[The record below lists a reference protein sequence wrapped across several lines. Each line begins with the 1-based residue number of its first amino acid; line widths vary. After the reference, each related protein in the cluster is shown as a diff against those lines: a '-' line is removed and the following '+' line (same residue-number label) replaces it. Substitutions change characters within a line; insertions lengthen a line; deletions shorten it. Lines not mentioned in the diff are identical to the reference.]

1 MIKAL
6 NLYKVKYQKAANQ
19 SKRKDKVRG
28 IVLHHIMMGGFQKNV
43 DFLASKESGV
53 SSHYVLGR
61 KGELTQLIS
70 TRKKSWHAG
79 VSEFKIGGKVRS
91 NLNNCTVGIE
101 IVNPGVLTKKGGEF
115 YYNCGGTTKKWTGTK
130 PVKEEIVYP
139 DGKVLTGY
147 SVPYPEE
154 QINKLV
160 ALCKGIIKLYPDITE
175 NDIVTHY
182 QIALPFGRKSDPFG
196 LDLDLVISKIFDE

>member
-6 NLYKVKYQKAANQ
+6 NLYSVKYQKAANQ

-43 DFLASKESGV
+43 DFLASKSSGV

-61 KGELTQLIS
+61 KGELTQLVS
-70 TRKKSWHAG
+70 TKRKSWNAG
-79 VSEFKIGGKVRS
+79 ISECKVGGKIRT

-101 IVNPGVLTKKGGEF
+101 IVNPGVLVKSGGDF
-115 YYNCGGTTKKWTGTK
+115 YYNCGGTTKKWTGIAPIK
-130 PVKEEIVYP
+130 AEIVYP
-139 DGKVLTGY
+139 NEKVLAGY

-154 QINKLV
+154 QLNKLV
-160 ALCKGIIKLYPDITE
+160 ALCKGIIELYPNITE
-175 NDIVTHY
+175 DDILTHY
-182 QIALPFGRKSDPFG
+182 QIAQPLGRKSDPFG
-196 LDLDLVISKIFDE
+196 LDVELIKDLIFKQ